1 MRYTVV
7 SNFLFAVILSL
18 GCIGVVTPG
27 KADGLKH
34 PINLG
39 MQCAEYFEEFLD
51 WDSRYKVFAY
61 VIGLRGYACSYK
73 ESTREALAECNLYR
87 KGECKVYAKS
97 PVNGKVAI
105 VWQEHK
111 KTARL
116 LAAKKAEE
124 AEKKRLEELARKKAE
139 DKERKRRSDLARNA
153 ENGDAT
159 AQYKL
164 GVFYRTGDNVP
175 QNYKTALKWLRLSAE
190 QGNVAAQFSLGNMY
204 ETGQGVPE
212 DHNTAL
218 KWYTLAADQGDKF
231 AKMILANAEWQKLA
245 AEQATLKAIEEK
257 KALAKL
263 KAEAEKKRLAE
274 LARKK
279 AEEEK
284 ARKLAEAKANAE
296 KKRLA
301 ELNRKKAE
309 EEKARKLA
317 EAKAEKKRLAELA
330 RKKAEEAERKRKAN
344 APDRK
349 LFAKL
354 APEATTYL
362 ADVMGFLKLNRK
374 TPRFLEMTVAAVKL
388 KKSLSTESGE
398 KGAASLGSLKKVAA
412 KSDGFTKFKAKL
424 AAKRKQQKLNQRAK
438 AIADLKIYKQFLS
451 ALLLDSLATDDDIG
465 EHLLPIIETVEG
477 GLASKDA
484 AAVAKSLSA
493 IKKQIKANAKINKAF
508 KLAEASLRA
517 EQKRQAELVQK
528 KSEEEKKLARKK
540 AEIEQ
545 KRLAELARKKAE
557 EEKARVL
564 EEAKAEAEKKRL
576 AEVARKKAEEEKA
589 KKLVQAKAEAEKKRQ
604 AEQARKIAEAKKKRQ
619 EELAKAQKQIEL
631 EKADYN
637 GKLLFTVRRVEN
649 FLKNSFEKDDAGKII
664 SVDTKVGCEYFF
676 RISNYTD
683 EKIFVNRFTINTD
696 KKASF
701 KPADRKTLVSIGGTI
716 NPGQSIEKQS
726 QTIISRWLPASR
738 KTAPD
743 ESQQAAAIS
752 KYGCEAQAGSVY
764 ISFGNTKEFIKF
776 SKKRRISKRKIK
788 KLISGNDKGAT
799 PLRVIYE

>member
-1 MRYTVV
+1 MRHTVLGI
-7 SNFLFAVILSL
+7 FLFAAILGL
-18 GCIGVVTPG
+18 GCMGVVTPG

-231 AKMILANAEWQKLA
+231 AKMILANAKWQKLA

-284 ARKLAEAKANAE
+284 AR
-296 KKRLA
+296 
-301 ELNRKKAE
+301 
-309 EEKARKLA
+309 
-317 EAKAEKKRLAELA
+317 
-330 RKKAEEAERKRKAN
+330 
-344 APDRK
+344 
-349 LFAKL
+349 
-354 APEATTYL
+354 
-362 ADVMGFLKLNRK
+362 
-374 TPRFLEMTVAAVKL
+374 
-388 KKSLSTESGE
+388 
-398 KGAASLGSLKKVAA
+398 
-412 KSDGFTKFKAKL
+412 
-424 AAKRKQQKLNQRAK
+424 
-438 AIADLKIYKQFLS
+438 
-451 ALLLDSLATDDDIG
+451 
-465 EHLLPIIETVEG
+465 
-477 GLASKDA
+477 
-484 AAVAKSLSA
+484 
-493 IKKQIKANAKINKAF
+493 
-508 KLAEASLRA
+508 
-517 EQKRQAELVQK
+517 
-528 KSEEEKKLARKK
+528 
-540 AEIEQ
+540 
-545 KRLAELARKKAE
+545 
-557 EEKARVL
+557 VL

-589 KKLVQAKAEAEKKRQ
+589 RKLVQAKAKAEKKRQ
-604 AEQARKIAEAKKKRQ
+604 AEQARKIAEAEKKRQ

-631 EKADYN
+631 EKADYK

-799 PLRVIYE
+799 PLRVVYE